1 MEHKPRIAVSG
12 SAGVGK
18 TTLAVRLAETY
29 EVPLVAELMRPL
41 IESGFDLHDL
51 TPGGLQ
57 ALLLEHYEIAVAS
70 MHSAVES
77 HGGFVSDRSPADFA
91 AFWLH
96 YGFGEDNE
104 TEAFFERT
112 ALDSELVDFSI
123 MLPWGAIP
131 LVDDG
136 VRLTDRWRQLQFQTV
151 VEGIARRFFE
161 DDSFIEV
168 PGDLTEVEDRIDWVG
183 TLLNGDRRF

>member
-18 TTLAVRLAETY
+18 TTLAVRLAKIY
-29 EVPLVAELMRPL
+29 DVPLVAELMRPL
-41 IESGFDLHDL
+41 IESGIDLHDL
-51 TPGGLQ
+51 TPTGFQ

-70 MHSAVES
+70 MQRAVES
-77 HGGFVSDRSPADFA
+77 HGGFISDRSPADFA

-96 YGFGEDNE
+96 YGFGEDAD

-112 ALDSELVDFSI
+112 ARDCELVDFSI

-151 VEGIARRFFE
+151 VEGVARRFFE
-161 DDSFIEV
+161 DGRFAEV
-168 PGDLTEVEDRIDWVG
+168 PVDMTEVEARIDWVR
-183 TLLNGDRRF
+183 TLLNGDRQF

>member
-1 MEHKPRIAVSG
+1 MKHKPRIAISG

-18 TTLAVRLAETY
+18 TTLAARLAELY
-29 EVPLVAELMRPL
+29 EVPLVEELMRPL
-41 IESGFDLHDL
+41 IESGVDLHDL
-51 TPGGLQ
+51 TPTGLK

-96 YGFGEDNE
+96 YGFGDDAE
-104 TEAFFERT
+104 TAAFFERT
-112 ALDSELVDFSI
+112 ACDCEIVDFAFV
-123 MLPWGAIP
+123 LPWGAIP

-136 VRLTDRWRQLQFQTV
+136 VRLTDRWRQLLFQTV
-151 VEGIARRFFE
+151 VEGVARRFFE
-161 DDSFIEV
+161 HSRFAEV
-168 PGDLTEVEDRIDWVG
+168 PGDVTEVEARIDWVG
-183 TLLNGDRRF
+183 TLLNSAS

>member
-1 MEHKPRIAVSG
+1 MLLR
-12 SAGVGK
+12 
-18 TTLAVRLAETY
+18 RLQRLSPGAE
-29 EVPLVAELMRPL
+29 R
-41 IESGFDLHDL
+41 G
-51 TPGGLQ
+51 
-57 ALLLEHYEIAVAS
+57 
-70 MHSAVES
+70 
-77 HGGFVSDRSPADFA
+77 SDRSPADFA

-161 DDSFIEV
+161 DDSFVEV
-168 PGDLTEVEDRIDWVG
+168 PGDLTEVEARIDWVG
-183 TLLNGDRRF
+183 TLLNADRRF